1 MHTCSEIS
9 RLWTKSKHILL
20 LNTEANLLKMETSVE
35 TLPQIISND
44 KKKKKK
50 NIHINNTTIIK
61 LSIQSYIFQM
71 MIIAP
76 YNYHSHSNP
85 MLYKKSERAHKWE
98 SSKFNKLNLVKGE
111 VWFSKG

>member
-44 KKKKKK
+44 KKKKK
-50 NIHINNTTIIK
+50 T
-61 LSIQSYIFQM
+61 YI
-71 MIIAP
+71 
-76 YNYHSHSNP
+76 
-85 MLYKKSERAHKWE
+85 
-98 SSKFNKLNLVKGE
+98 
-111 VWFSKG
+111 